1 MTKSV
6 DLEVFHGLI
15 LDDFQKQAIA
25 ALLEGK
31 SVLVSAPTGVGKTLI
46 ADYLIEEAQKKNKE
60 IVYTAPIKALSN
72 QKFKQFKNLF
82 GEDQVGIITGD
93 VVINSNAPIK
103 IMTTEIFRNILH
115 SRPDDFAHAS
125 HVIFDEIHFI
135 GDDDRGAVWEEAI
148 ILLPESMRMLGLSA
162 TIPNAGELAEWL
174 SHIRKEEIEVIAH
187 HKRAVPLSH
196 YGYVPGVGVVPLE
209 DLDRVIRDR
218 NLLQMDLYADHLDLI
233 ADIED
238 RYLPCL
244 YFVFSRKKCE
254 IKAKE
259 LADARNYLTRAERLQ
274 VLEFFDSMIEPYE
287 IENIP
292 SVKRMRHLLSRGV
305 GVHHAGLLPILK
317 NIVEELFARKLISV
331 LYCTETFAVGI

>member
-135 GDDDRGAVWEEAI
+135 GDDDRG
-148 ILLPESMRMLGLSA
+148 LCG
-162 TIPNAGELAEWL
+162 
-174 SHIRKEEIEVIAH
+174 K
-187 HKRAVPLSH
+187 KRS
-196 YGYVPGVGVVPLE
+196 
-209 DLDRVIRDR
+209 
-218 NLLQMDLYADHLDLI
+218 
-233 ADIED
+233 
-238 RYLPCL
+238 
-244 YFVFSRKKCE
+244 FSCRSLC
-254 IKAKE
+254 
-259 LADARNYLTRAERLQ
+259 
-274 VLEFFDSMIEPYE
+274 
-287 IENIP
+287 
-292 SVKRMRHLLSRGV
+292 G
-305 GVHHAGLLPILK
+305 
-317 NIVEELFARKLISV
+317 
-331 LYCTETFAVGI
+331 C